1 MPTATYGVALS
12 AGGVSIQKSIT
23 RSADS
28 ALGFEVTLNAA
39 KSCVANTWVKTDA
52 NTAACNM
59 ANGHGYANGLYDT
72 YWTGG
77 RRYNVGV
84 TVTVDAL
91 ALEGGA
97 GDDFPANATAVTI
110 CPQTS
115 ISAAID
121 GDELEI
127 IGVAI
132 EYADAASTKV
142 GHLSMQ
148 DAGAGS
154 IEEIDLTA
162 NAPVVYD
169 ITGGATNVFTGNAI
183 ASVKAS
189 HSDTTNTAT
198 VKICGV
204 VDSTT

>member
-12 AGGVSIQKSIT
+12 AGGVSIQKSIS
-23 RSADS
+23 RSGDG
-28 ALGFEVTLNAA
+28 ALGWEVTLAAA
-39 KSCVANTWVKTDA
+39 KACVTNSWVMTDA
-52 NTAACNM
+52 NTAACNL
-59 ANGHGYANGLYDT
+59 ANGHGYTNGTYDT

-77 RRYNVGV
+77 RRYGV
-84 TVTVDAL
+84 TVVVTTDAL

-97 GDDFPANATAVTI
+97 GNDFPNNATAVVV

-115 ISAAID
+115 INAAID

-127 IGVAI
+127 IGVAV

-162 NAPVVYD
+162 NAPIVYD
-169 ITGGATNVFTGNAI
+169 ITGGASNVFTGNAI

-189 HSDTTNTAT
+189 HSDTGNNAT